1 MQVTQLSDGRGWLNA
16 PAAASLGRVD
26 RAIGHPLQITE
37 AGRSKAEQRA
47 HYDRYM
53 RYLRGGPWAPLA
65 AAPGSSPHEFGNAID
80 TNERPVSLL
89 AGHGW
94 SRPLKSEPWHFVY
107 NPNNDR
113 HRFDPAP
120 AGQEEDDMF
129 TEKDRALL
137 STLAARMDD
146 SVFPNFDVIK
156 AQLDRIEK
164 VVGNV
169 DNRMNDSV
177 LTNLD
182 VLKAQLGRIEAQV
195 KSCGEG

>member
-65 AAPGSSPHEFGNAID
+65 AKPGSSPHEFGNAID
-80 TNERPVSLL
+80 TNERLVSLL

-129 TEKDRALL
+129 TDEDRKLL
-137 STLAARMDD
+137 NTLAARMND
-146 SVFPNFDVIK
+146 SVLPNFDVIK
-156 AQLDRIEK
+156 PLAAGTVERLDESVLPTLTIMRAQLDRIEAH
-164 VVGNV
+164 VTGQG
-169 DNRMNDSV
+169 S
-177 LTNLD
+177 
-182 VLKAQLGRIEAQV
+182 
-195 KSCGEG
+195 

>member
-37 AGRSKAEQRA
+37 AGRSKAGQRA

-80 TNERPVSLL
+80 TNERLVSLL

-129 TEKDRALL
+129 TDEDRKLL
-137 STLAARMDD
+137 NTLAARMND
-146 SVFPNFDVIK
+146 SVLPNFDVIK
-156 AQLDRIEK
+156 PLAAGTVERLDESVLPTLTIMRAQLDRIE
-164 VVGNV
+164 
-169 DNRMNDSV
+169 
-177 LTNLD
+177 
-182 VLKAQLGRIEAQV
+182 AQFKRSAE
-195 KSCGEG
+195 

>member
-53 RYLRGGPWAPLA
+53 RYLRGGTWAPLA

-80 TNERPVSLL
+80 TNERLVALL
-89 AGHGW
+89 AAHGW

-129 TEKDRALL
+129 TDEDRKLL
-137 STLAARMDD
+137 NTLAARMND
-146 SVFPNFDVIK
+146 SVLPNFDVIK
-156 AQLDRIEK
+156 PLAAGTVERLDESVLPTLTVMRAQLDRIE
-164 VVGNV
+164 
-169 DNRMNDSV
+169 
-177 LTNLD
+177 
-182 VLKAQLGRIEAQV
+182 AHV
-195 KSCGEG
+195 KRAAE

>member
-16 PAAASLGRVD
+16 PAAASLARVD
-26 RAIGHPLQITE
+26 ASIGHPLQITE

-80 TNERPVSLL
+80 TNERLVALL
-89 AGHGW
+89 AAHGW

-129 TEKDRALL
+129 TDADRALL
-137 STLAARMDD
+137 STLAARMTD

-156 AQLDRIEK
+156 AQLDQVE
-164 VVGNV
+164 VVLGNV

>member
-26 RAIGHPLQITE
+26 ASIGHPLQVTE
-37 AGRSKAEQRA
+37 AGRSRA
-47 HYDRYM
+47 GQQAHWDRYV
-53 RYLRGGPWAPLA
+53 RYLNGGPWAPLA
-65 AAPGSSPHEFGNAID
+65 AKPGSSPHEFGNAID
-80 TNERPVSLL
+80 TNERLVSLL

-129 TEKDRALL
+129 TDADRALL

-146 SVFPNFDVIK
+146 SVLPNFDVIK
-156 AQLDRIEK
+156 PQVFGTVERLDESVLPTLTVMRAQLDRIE
-164 VVGNV
+164 
-169 DNRMNDSV
+169 
-177 LTNLD
+177 
-182 VLKAQLGRIEAQV
+182 AHV
-195 KSCGEG
+195 KRAAE

>member
-80 TNERPVSLL
+80 TNERLVSLL

-129 TEKDRALL
+129 TDEDRKLL
-137 STLAARMDD
+137 NTLAARMND
-146 SVFPNFDVIK
+146 SVLPNFDVIK
-156 AQLDRIEK
+156 PLAAGTVERLDESVLPTLTIMRAQLDRIE
-164 VVGNV
+164 
-169 DNRMNDSV
+169 
-177 LTNLD
+177 
-182 VLKAQLGRIEAQV
+182 AQV
-195 KSCGEG
+195 KRSAE

>member
-65 AAPGSSPHEFGNAID
+65 AKPGSSPHEFGNAID
-80 TNERPVSLL
+80 TNERLVSLL

-129 TEKDRALL
+129 TDEDRKLL
-137 STLAARMDD
+137 NTLAARMND
-146 SVFPNFDVIK
+146 SVLPNFDVIK
-156 AQLDRIEK
+156 PLAAGTVERLDESVLPTLTVMRAQLDRIE
-164 VVGNV
+164 
-169 DNRMNDSV
+169 
-177 LTNLD
+177 
-182 VLKAQLGRIEAQV
+182 AHV
-195 KSCGEG
+195 KRAAE

>member
-80 TNERPVSLL
+80 TNERLVSLL

-129 TEKDRALL
+129 TEEDRKLL
-137 STLAARMDD
+137 NTLAARMND
-146 SVFPNFDVIK
+146 SVLPNIDVIK
-156 AQLDRIEK
+156 PNIAGTIERLDESVLPTLTIMRAQLDRIEAH
-164 VVGNV
+164 VTGQG
-169 DNRMNDSV
+169 S
-177 LTNLD
+177 
-182 VLKAQLGRIEAQV
+182 
-195 KSCGEG
+195 